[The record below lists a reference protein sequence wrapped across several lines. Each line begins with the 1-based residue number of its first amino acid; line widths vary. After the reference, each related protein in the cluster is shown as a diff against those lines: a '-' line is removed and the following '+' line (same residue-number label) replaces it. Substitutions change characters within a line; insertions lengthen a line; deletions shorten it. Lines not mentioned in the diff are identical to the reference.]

1 MFVTW
6 ADMPNRSDEGHAVVA
21 MSRRFVSSHMLKTGT
36 VHRRTR
42 YEVRDGRLLAA
53 KKHTNHTEV
62 WREWG

>member
-36 VHRRTR
+36 VHRRTFKT
-42 YEVRDGRLLAA
+42 LS
-53 KKHTNHTEV
+53 N
-62 WREWG
+62 